1 MTPRRLA
8 VCGVSVLALL
18 VIAATFLVSGSA
30 VQVTPPSPEAKVR
43 GMCTALADALPDS
56 VAGLERRDT
65 EPSSPFT
72 AAWGDSGIVLRCG
85 VPRPAEML
93 DTKAAGG
100 EIRGVR
106 WLLENAQDGGHRC
119 TTALRKAYVE
129 LTIPAKYG
137 DVGALMDLAAAIKKT
152 VPPLGDKASAF

>member
-1 MTPRRLA
+1 
-8 VCGVSVLALL
+8 
-18 VIAATFLVSGSA
+18 
-30 VQVTPPSPEAKVR
+30 
-43 GMCTALADALPDS
+43 
-56 VAGLERRDT
+56 
-65 EPSSPFT
+65 
-72 AAWGDSGIVLRCG
+72 
-85 VPRPAEML
+85 ML